1 MPRPSGLPTH
11 LTLTL
16 LRSAR
21 GWTQREL
28 AQAARAS
35 SNVLSGYETGFRPL
49 SLRKLEHLSAAMGYG
64 PAVVDVA
71 LLGVETLLAVMAP
84 PPGSSLVNPTEA
96 EWQRIQRAAAASARE
111 AAEKTREVLTDSVRA
126 ARAREDRLIAG
137 EQWERL
143 RHLPPGERRA
153 LVESDRELQSWALC
167 ERLCAESEKA
177 AADEASRALELA
189 DLALRVAQLVTGE
202 EGARSQ
208 IQGYAWA
215 FVGNARRVASRLP
228 EAEEAF
234 KKSRSLRQ
242 TGVDFKPGLLDEARL
257 LDLEASLCRD
267 QRRFDDALALH
278 DQALL
283 ASDQRASVGILLNK
297 AFTQEQMGNFDAAIT
312 ALEKASAQV
321 DGERE
326 PRLLCVLRF
335 NLVVNLI
342 HQGRHSEAVALLPKV
357 RELALEIGNGLDLV
371 RVVWL
376 ESRIFIGLGRREE
389 AVTALEQVRGEFTT
403 REIAYDAALVSLELA
418 VLYLEDGRTAE
429 VRILARQMLWIFKS
443 QGVHREALAALKL
456 FCEAA
461 EREQATV
468 ELARRVAD
476 YLEKARNNPDLHFEP

>member
-1 MPRPSGLPTH
+1 MPRPSDLPTH

-21 GWTQREL
+21 GWTQKGL

-49 SLRKLEHLSAAMGYG
+49 SLRKLEDLSAAMGYG

-96 EWQRIQRAAAASARE
+96 EWQRIQRAAAAAARE
-111 AAEKTREVLTDSVRA
+111 AAEKTREVLTESVRA
-126 ARAREDRLIAG
+126 ARAREDRREAA

-143 RHLPPGERRA
+143 RRLPPRERRA
-153 LVESDRELQSWALC
+153 LVEAEQELQNWALC

-189 DLALRVAQLVTGE
+189 DLALRVAQFVPGE
-202 EGARSQ
+202 EEARSQ

-234 KKSRSLRQ
+234 KRSRVLRKV
-242 TGVDFKPGLLDEARL
+242 GVASDPELLDEACL

-267 QRRFDDALALH
+267 QRRFDEALVLH
-278 DQALL
+278 DRALQI
-283 ASDQRASVGILLNK
+283 SNPSASVSILLNK
-297 AFTQEQMGNFDAAIT
+297 SATQEQMGDFDAAIT
-312 ALEKASAQV
+312 TLEKASAQV
-321 DGERE
+321 DGALE

-342 HQGRHSEAVALLPKV
+342 HQNRHDEAVTLLPKV

-376 ESRIFIGLGRREE
+376 ESRIFVGLGKREE
-389 AVTALEQVRGEFTT
+389 AIASLEQVRSEFTA
-403 REIAYDAALVSLELA
+403 REIAYDAALVSLESA
-418 VLYLEDGRTAE
+418 ILYLEDGRTSE
-429 VRILARQMLWIFKS
+429 VRILARRMLWIFRA

-468 ELARRVAD
+468 NLARRVAD
-476 YLEKARNNPDLHFEP
+476 YLERARHNPALRFE

>member
-16 LRSAR
+16 LRSTR

-49 SLRKLEHLSAAMGYG
+49 SLRKLEDLSAAMGFG

-71 LLGVETLLAVMAP
+71 LLGVETLLAVIES
-84 PPGSSLVNPTEA
+84 PPGASLVSLTEA
-96 EWQRIQRAAAASARE
+96 EWQRIQRAVAASARE
-111 AAEKTREVLTDSVRA
+111 AAEKTRDVLTECVRA
-126 ARAREDRLIAG
+126 ARAREDRREAG

-143 RHLPPGERRA
+143 RRLPPRERRA
-153 LVESDRELQSWALC
+153 LVESDRELQNWALC

-189 DLALRVAQLVTGE
+189 ELALRVAQLVPGE
-202 EGARSQ
+202 EDARSQ

-215 FVGNARRVASRLP
+215 FVGNARRVGGNLPQADQAFVESERFWEFGAASD
-228 EAEEAF
+228 
-234 KKSRSLRQ
+234 
-242 TGVDFKPGLLDEARL
+242 TGLLDRARL
-257 LDLEASLCRD
+257 LDLKASLRKH
-267 QRRFDDALALH
+267 QGRFPEALALH
-278 DQALL
+278 DQALEV
-283 ASDQRASVGILLNK
+283 SHPESSTYILLNK
-297 AFTQEQMGNFDAAIT
+297 AVTQEQMREFDAAIT
-312 ALEKASAQV
+312 TLEKASAQV
-321 DGERE
+321 DGKRE
-326 PRLLCVLRF
+326 PRLLFGIRF
-335 NLVVNLI
+335 NLAVNLI
-342 HQGRHSEAVALLPKV
+342 HQERHSEALALLPQI
-357 RELALEIGNGLDLV
+357 RQLALEMGNGLDLV
-371 RVVWL
+371 RVLWL
-376 ESRIFIGLGRREE
+376 ESRVSVGLERREE
-389 AVTALEQVRGEFTT
+389 ATASLEQVRGEFTA

>member
-49 SLRKLEHLSAAMGYG
+49 SLRKLEDLAAAMGFG

-71 LLGVETLLAVMAP
+71 LLGVELLLATIAP
-84 PPGSSLVNPTEA
+84 PSARSLVNLTET
-96 EWQRIQRAAAASARE
+96 EWHRIQRAAVASARE
-111 AAEKTREVLTDSVRA
+111 AAEKTCDALTESVLS
-126 ARAREDRLIAG
+126 ARAREDRRIAG

-143 RHLPPGERRA
+143 RPLPPRERRA
-153 LVESDRELQSWALC
+153 LVESDRELQSWAVC

-202 EGARSQ
+202 EGVRSQ

-215 FVGNARRVASRLP
+215 FVGNARRVGGNLPQADQAFFESERFWELGAS
-228 EAEEAF
+228 
-234 KKSRSLRQ
+234 SDQ
-242 TGVDFKPGLLDEARL
+242 GLLDRARL
-257 LDLEASLCRD
+257 LDLKASLRKH
-267 QRRFDDALALH
+267 QGRFSEALALH
-278 DQALL
+278 DQALEV
-283 ASDQRASVGILLNK
+283 SHPESSTYILLNK
-297 AFTQEQMGNFDAAIT
+297 AVTQEQMGDVDSAIT
-312 ALEKASAQV
+312 TLEKASAQV
-321 DGERE
+321 DEERE
-326 PRLLCVLRF
+326 PRLLFGIRF
-335 NLVVNLI
+335 NLAVNLV
-342 HQGRHSEAVALLPKV
+342 HQHRHAEALALLPHV
-357 RELALEIGNGLDLV
+357 RELALKMGNGLDLV

-376 ESRIFIGLGRREE
+376 ESRVFIGLGKREE
-389 AVTALEQVRGEFTT
+389 AMASLEQVRGEFTT

-418 VLYLEDGRTAE
+418 VLYLEDDRTAE

-468 ELARRVAD
+468 ELARRIAD

>member
-1 MPRPSGLPTH
+1 MPRPSDLPTH

-49 SLRKLEHLSAAMGYG
+49 SLRRLEDLSAAMGYG

-84 PPGSSLVNPTEA
+84 APCSSLVNPTEA
-96 EWQRIQRAAAASARE
+96 EWQRIQRAAAAAARE
-111 AAEKTREVLTDSVRA
+111 AAEKTREVLTESVRA
-126 ARAREDRLIAG
+126 ARAREDRRKAG

-143 RHLPPGERRA
+143 RRLPPRERRA
-153 LVESDRELQSWALC
+153 LVEAEQELQNWALC

-189 DLALRVAQLVTGE
+189 DLALRVAQLVPGE
-202 EGARSQ
+202 EEARSQ

-215 FVGNARRVASRLP
+215 FVGNARRVAGNLPQADQAFFESERLW
-228 EAEEAF
+228 
-234 KKSRSLRQ
+234 KLRASSEL
-242 TGVDFKPGLLDEARL
+242 GLLDEARL
-257 LDLEASLCRD
+257 LDLKASLRKH
-267 QRRFDDALALH
+267 QGRFPEALALH
-278 DQALL
+278 DHALRV
-283 ASDQRASVGILLNK
+283 SHSESSTYILLNK
-297 AFTQEQMGNFDAAIT
+297 AFTQEQMGDFDAAIT
-312 ALEKASAQV
+312 TLEKASTQV

-342 HQGRHSEAVALLPKV
+342 HQGRHDEAVALLPKV

-376 ESRIFIGLGRREE
+376 ESRICLGLGQREK
-389 AVTALEQVRGEFTT
+389 AMASLEQVRGEFTA

-418 VLYLEDGRTAE
+418 VLYLEDGRTPE
-429 VRILARQMLWIFKS
+429 VRILARQMLWIFRA

-461 EREQATV
+461 EQEQATV
-468 ELARRVAD
+468 DLARRVAE
-476 YLEKARNNPDLHFEP
+476 YLEKARNNPDLRFEP

>member
-1 MPRPSGLPTH
+1 MPTH

-49 SLRKLEHLSAAMGYG
+49 SLRKLEDLSDAMGYG
-64 PAVVDVA
+64 PSVVDVG
-71 LLGVETLLAVMAP
+71 LLGVKTLLTILAP
-84 PPGSSLVNPTEA
+84 SPGSSLVNPTEA
-96 EWQRIQRAAAASARE
+96 EWQRIQRAVAAAARE
-111 AAEKTREVLTDSVRA
+111 AAEKTCEVLAEAVRA
-126 ARAREDRLIAG
+126 ARAREDRREAG

-143 RHLPPGERRA
+143 RRLSPRERRA
-153 LVESDRELQSWALC
+153 LVESEREFQNWALC
-167 ERLCAESEKA
+167 ERLCAESAKA

-189 DLALRVAQLVTGE
+189 ELALQVAQLVPGE
-202 EGARSQ
+202 EEARSQ

-234 KKSRSLRQ
+234 KKSRSLRWA
-242 TGVDFKPGLLDEARL
+242 DSAFKSGLLDEVRL

-267 QRRFDDALALH
+267 QRRFDEALVLH
-278 DQALL
+278 DRSLQA
-283 ASDQRASVGILLNK
+283 SNPSSVSILLNK
-297 AFTQEQMGNFDAAIT
+297 SATQEQMGDFNAAIT
-312 ALEKASAQV
+312 TLEKASAQV

-342 HQGRHSEAVALLPKV
+342 HQDRHDEAVALLPKV

-376 ESRIFIGLGRREE
+376 ESRIFVGLGRREE
-389 AVTALEQVRGEFTT
+389 AMAALEQVRGEFTT

-418 VLYLEDGRTAE
+418 VLYLEDGRISE
-429 VRILARQMLWIFKS
+429 VRILARQMLWIFRA

-468 ELARRVAD
+468 DLARRIAE
-476 YLEKARNNPDLHFEP
+476 YLERARHNPALRFE

>member
-21 GWTQREL
+21 GWTQKEL

-49 SLRKLEHLSAAMGYG
+49 SLRKLEDLSAAMGFG

-71 LLGVETLLAVMAP
+71 LLGVETLLAVSTP
-84 PPGSSLVNPTEA
+84 PSARSLVSLTEA
-96 EWQRIQRAAAASARE
+96 EWHRIQRAAAASARE
-111 AAEKTREVLTDSVRA
+111 AVEKTCGALTESVLS
-126 ARAREDRLIAG
+126 ARAREERRIAG

-143 RHLPPGERRA
+143 RPLPPRDRRA
-153 LVESDRELQSWALC
+153 LVESDRELQNWALC

-234 KKSRSLRQ
+234 KKSRLLRQ
-242 TGVDFKPGLLDEARL
+242 AGVDFKPGLLDEGQL
-257 LDLEASLCRD
+257 VDLEASLCRD
-267 QRRFDDALALH
+267 QRRFDDALVLH
-278 DQALL
+278 DQALSVL
-283 ASDQRASVGILLNK
+283 NQRASVSILLNK
-297 AFTQEQMGNFDAAIT
+297 SATQEQMGDFDASIAT
-312 ALEKASAQV
+312 LEKAAFQV
-321 DGERE
+321 DSERE
-326 PRLLCVLRF
+326 PRLLFGLRF
-335 NLVVNLI
+335 NLATNLI
-342 HQGRHSEAVALLPKV
+342 HQDRHTEAAALLPEV
-357 RELALEIGNGLDLV
+357 RQLAVKMGNGLDLV

-376 ESRIFIGLGRREE
+376 ESRVFSGLGQREE
-389 AVTALEQVRGEFTT
+389 AMASLEQVRGEFTT

-418 VLYLEDGRTAE
+418 VLYLEDDRTAE

-468 ELARRVAD
+468 ELARRIAD
-476 YLEKARNNPDLHFEP
+476 YLEKARNNPDLHFEL